1 MIKINNK
8 GLKKPIFQGGM
19 GVGVSLSGL
28 AGAVAKAG
36 GAGTISA
43 AQIGFRDPNFD
54 ADPFQANLR
63 AIKSEFQKARAI
75 SPDGIIGFNIMVAMR
90 HYEAYVRAAVQAGTD
105 FLVCGAGLPVDLPKI
120 VKETLMEMD
129 KSGYK
134 FGYQY
139 GCKSGY
145 QPEYQPALAPVV
157 STEKSAHIIFRYWEK
172 KHHCAPDFVII
183 EGPLAGGHLGFTK
196 EQLSVYGPKAYDEEV
211 RRILAICREYA
222 ARFEKEIPVVLAGGI
237 STKEAADHAFSLGVD
252 AIQAATRF
260 VTTYECD
267 ASDAFK
273 AAYLNASKEDIILVK
288 SPVGLPGR
296 AVKNTF
302 SDTIMSGGRIAPTR
316 CRGCLKNCKPDAIP
330 YCITDALITSVMG
343 DADNGLVFCGADAW
357 RSDHLE
363 HVENVIKSLL
373 L

>member
-8 GLKKPIFQGGM
+8 ELKKPVFQGGM
-19 GVGVSLSGL
+19 GVGVSLSKL

-43 AQIGFRDPNFD
+43 AQIGFGDPEFD

-63 AIKSEFQKARAI
+63 AIRREFQKARVI

-90 HYEAYVRAAVQAGTD
+90 HYEEYVRAAVQAGAD

-120 VKETLMEMD
+120 VKNTLMELD
-129 KSGYK
+129 L
-134 FGYQY
+134 
-139 GCKSGY
+139 
-145 QPEYQPALAPVV
+145 PEYQPALAPIV
-157 STEKSAHIIFRYWEK
+157 STEKSAHVIFRYWEK
-172 KHHCAPDFVII
+172 KHQCAPDFVII

-196 EQLSVYGPKAYDEEV
+196 DQMDIYEPDAYDEEV
-211 RRILAICREYA
+211 RRIITICREYA
-222 ARFEKEIPVVLAGGI
+222 SRFEKEIPVVLAGGI
-237 STKEAADHAFSLGVD
+237 STKEAADHAFSLGAD

-273 AAYLNASKEDIILVK
+273 EAYLNASKEDIILVK

-302 SDTIMSGGRIAPTR
+302 SDTIMSGKRIAPSG
-316 CRGCLKNCKPDAIP
+316 CRGCLKNCKPDTIP
-330 YCITDALITSVMG
+330 YCITDALIASVTG
-343 DADNGLVFCGADAW
+343 DAENGLVFCGADAW
-357 RSDHLE
+357 RCDHLE
-363 HVENVIKSLL
+363 HVDNVIKSLL
-373 L
+373 S

>member
-8 GLKKPIFQGGM
+8 ELKKTIFQGGM

-43 AQIGFRDPNFD
+43 AQIGFRDPEFD

-63 AIKSEFQKARAI
+63 AIKSEFQKARKI

-90 HYEAYVRAAVQAGTD
+90 HYEEYVKAAVQAGTD

-120 VKETLMEMD
+120 VKETLMELD
-129 KSGYK
+129 ES
-134 FGYQY
+134 
-139 GCKSGY
+139 GCKS
-145 QPEYQPALAPVV
+145 EYQPALAPVV
-157 STEKSAHIIFRYWEK
+157 STEKSAHVIFRYWEK

-196 EQLSVYGPKAYDEEV
+196 EQLAIYGPDAYDEEV
-211 RRILAICREYA
+211 KRIIAVCHEYA

-273 AAYLNASKEDIILVK
+273 AAYLNASKDDIILVK

-316 CRGCLKNCKPDAIP
+316 CRGCLKNCKPDVIP
-330 YCITDALITSVMG
+330 YCITDALITSVTG

-357 RSDHLE
+357 RCNQLE